1 MWEALCRDEREVET
15 VGTETGETRRRAAQR
30 DRLVWLLRALRRYVR
45 RHPRRLRAWALV
57 LLALTILP
65 LGAYHRARTA
75 HRLKAAN
82 LQIIT
87 PFTPGP
93 PGIVLHC
100 SDSPAKWHG
109 VALNAARLEDIHR
122 REHPGW
128 GTTCSDGKVYYI
140 GYHYVI
146 LPDGTIE
153 NGRPDTCLGMH
164 ARTYN
169 DWIGICLIGAFQT
182 NRHWWPRRPTAAQ
195 LKSLLALC
203 ERLMSKYHI
212 PPELV
217 KRHRDINDTH
227 CPGDRFPY
235 GFVLGRLK
243 LYASTHPET
252 RPLTNRVVSLT
263 IPGRHAHRTYPASL
277 GTPLIIH

>member
-1 MWEALCRDEREVET
+1 LDM
-15 VGTETGETRRRAAQR
+15 ETGQTSEDGANMAWLTRTTGVVGRT
-30 DRLVWLLRALRRYVR
+30 VR
-45 RHPRRLRAWALV
+45 RHPRRARAIVALV
-57 LLALTILP
+57 LAVVVCRIAVRSRTKPANTVKPAAFHIL
-65 LGAYHRARTA
+65 
-75 HRLKAAN
+75 
-82 LQIIT
+82 T

-93 PGIVLHC
+93 PGIVLHD
-100 SDSPAKWHG
+100 SDSPASWHG
-109 VALNAARLEDIHR
+109 VKLNAARLEDIHA

-128 GTTCSDGKVYYI
+128 ATACSNGKVYHI

-146 LPDGTIE
+146 LTDGTVE

-195 LKSLLALC
+195 IKSLVVLC

-217 KRHRDINDTH
+217 KRHRDINNTY

-235 GFVLGRLK
+235 FQVLAMLK
-243 LYASTHPET
+243 SYAATHPET

-263 IPGRHAHRTYPASL
+263 IPGRHTRRAYPASL
-277 GTPLIIH
+277 GTPLQVH